1 VDAALQ
7 GTEEDC
13 HGDPEQW
20 GTNMIMNRRRSD
32 ETMRQKEKTE
42 AAEDVQVVQGVCVQ
56 SLTASS
62 FILMTLAASRM
73 TCRKAQ
79 SRSVAGGMSSGK
91 ASGVCS
97 SASSQTLC
105 LIIIVGVCNSIM

>member
-42 AAEDVQVVQGVCVQ
+42 AAEDVQVVQGPNDMAEGTKQ
-56 SLTASS
+56 KRRRRHELWKG
-62 FILMTLAASRM
+62 L
-73 TCRKAQ
+73 
-79 SRSVAGGMSSGK
+79 RSVFFSF
-91 ASGVCS
+91 
-97 SASSQTLC
+97 
-105 LIIIVGVCNSIM
+105 